1 MLLSNLKQYI
11 IMFMISF
18 NNVCKIYS
26 GNKVLFNTNLLID
39 KGEFI
44 FLTGSPGSGKTTF
57 FKLLSGLEKPNK
69 GSILVNNQNIV
80 NFHHD
85 EVSDYRKKLGIILQ
99 NNYLLEG
106 ETALE
111 NVLLPLKINGNGDTQ
126 NKAKAVL
133 DLVGLNNHANKIVN
147 YLSEAEKQRVSI
159 ARALISAPEIIIAD
173 NPTRN
178 LDQELSRKMIEILLK
193 LSKYGTTV
201 FVATH
206 ELNLVK
212 ELNQRVF
219 NIENEKIIPA

>member
-1 MLLSNLKQYI
+1 
-11 IMFMISF
+11 MFMISF

-147 YLSEAEKQRVSI
+147 YLSEAEKQGVSI

-178 LDQELSRKMIEILLK
+178 LDQELSRKMIEILIK

-212 ELNQRVF
+212 KLNQRVF

>member
-1 MLLSNLKQYI
+1 
-11 IMFMISF
+11 MFMISF

>member
-1 MLLSNLKQYI
+1 M
-11 IMFMISF
+11 
-18 NNVCKIYS
+18 
-26 GNKVLFNTNLLID
+26 LFNTNLLID

-178 LDQELSRKMIEILLK
+178 LDQELSRKMVEILIK

-219 NIENEKIIPA
+219 NIKNEKIVPA

>member
-1 MLLSNLKQYI
+1 M
-11 IMFMISF
+11 
-18 NNVCKIYS
+18 
-26 GNKVLFNTNLLID
+26 LFNTNLLID

>member
-1 MLLSNLKQYI
+1 M
-11 IMFMISF
+11 
-18 NNVCKIYS
+18 
-26 GNKVLFNTNLLID
+26 
-39 KGEFI
+39 
-44 FLTGSPGSGKTTF
+44 
-57 FKLLSGLEKPNK
+57 
-69 GSILVNNQNIV
+69 
-80 NFHHD
+80 
-85 EVSDYRKKLGIILQ
+85 Q

-106 ETALE
+106 ETTLE

-147 YLSEAEKQRVSI
+147 YLSEADKQRVSI
-159 ARALISAPEIIIAD
+159 ARALISGPEIIIAD

-178 LDQELSRKMIEILLK
+178 LDQELSRKMVEILIK

-219 NIENEKIIPA
+219 NIKNEKIVPA

>member
-1 MLLSNLKQYI
+1 
-11 IMFMISF
+11 MFMISF

-111 NVLLPLKINGNGDTQ
+111 NVILPLKINGNGDTQ

-159 ARALISAPEIIIAD
+159 ARALISSPEIIIAD

-178 LDQELSRKMIEILLK
+178 LDQELSRKMIEILIK

-219 NIENEKIIPA
+219 NIKNEKIIPA

>member
-1 MLLSNLKQYI
+1 
-11 IMFMISF
+11 MFMISF

-69 GSILVNNQNIV
+69 GSILVNNENIV

-111 NVLLPLKINGNGDTQ
+111 NVILPLKINGNGDAQ
-126 NKAKAVL
+126 NKAEAVL

-159 ARALISAPEIIIAD
+159 ARALISSPEIIIAD

-178 LDQELSRKMIEILLK
+178 LDQELSRKMIEILIK
-193 LSKYGTTV
+193 LSKYGITV
-201 FVATH
+201 LVATH
-206 ELNLVK
+206 ELNLVE

-219 NIENEKIIPA
+219 NIKNEKIVPA

>member
-1 MLLSNLKQYI
+1 
-11 IMFMISF
+11 MFMISF

-159 ARALISAPEIIIAD
+159 ARALINGPEIIIAD
-173 NPTRN
+173 DPTKN
-178 LDQELSRKMIEILLK
+178 LDQELSRKIIEILIK

-219 NIENEKIIPA
+219 NIKNEKIVPA

>member
-1 MLLSNLKQYI
+1 MQNILWEKFI
-11 IMFMISF
+11 
-18 NNVCKIYS
+18 
-26 GNKVLFNTNLLID
+26 NTNLLID

-80 NFHHD
+80 NFNHD

-106 ETALE
+106 ETTLE
-111 NVLLPLKINGNGDTQ
+111 NVLLPLNRKKMEIRKDE
-126 NKAKAVL
+126 VL
-133 DLVGLNNHANKIVN
+133 DDVGLKTKGFKMPHE
-147 YLSEAEKQRVSI
+147 LSGGERQRVSI
-159 ARALISAPEIIIAD
+159 ARALISGPEIIIAD

-178 LDQELSRKMIEILLK
+178 LDQELSRKMIEILIK

-206 ELNLVK
+206 ELNLVR

-219 NIENEKIIPA
+219 NIKNEKIIPA

>member
-1 MLLSNLKQYI
+1 
-11 IMFMISF
+11 MFMISF

-111 NVLLPLKINGNGDTQ
+111 NVILPLKINGNGDTQ

-159 ARALISAPEIIIAD
+159 ARALISSPEIIIAD

-178 LDQELSRKMIEILLK
+178 LDQELSRKMIEILIK
-193 LSKYGTTV
+193 LSKYGITV
-201 FVATH
+201 LVATH
-206 ELNLVK
+206 ELNLVE

-219 NIENEKIIPA
+219 NIKNEKIVPA

>member
-1 MLLSNLKQYI
+1 
-11 IMFMISF
+11 MFMISF

-26 GNKVLFNTNLLID
+26 RNKVLFNTDLLID

-44 FLTGSPGSGKTTF
+44 FLTGLPGSGKTTF
-57 FKLLSGLEKPNK
+57 FKLLSALEKPNK

-80 NFHHD
+80 NFHKD
-85 EVSDYRKKLGIILQ
+85 EISDYRKKFGIILQ

-106 ETALE
+106 ETALG
-111 NVLLPLKINGNGDTQ
+111 NVILPLKINDNGDAEV
-126 NKAKAVL
+126 KAKAVL

-147 YLSEAEKQRVSI
+147 YLSESEKQRVSI
-159 ARALISAPEIIIAD
+159 ARALINGPEIIIAD
-173 NPTRN
+173 DPTKN
-178 LDQELSRKMIEILLK
+178 LDQELSRKTMEILIK

-219 NIENEKIIPA
+219 NIKNEKIVPA

>member
-1 MLLSNLKQYI
+1 
-11 IMFMISF
+11 MFMISF

-44 FLTGSPGSGKTTF
+44 FLTGSSGSGKTTF
-57 FKLLSGLEKPNK
+57 LKLLSGLEKPNK
-69 GSILVNNQNIV
+69 GSILVNNENIV

-111 NVLLPLKINGNGDTQ
+111 NVILPLKINGNGDTH